1 MFTEG
6 HVGQIAVY
14 TVVIFAVWNIPGAR
28 TIINPLKL
36 MTIGWHELCHITVVR
51 PV

>member
-1 MFTEG
+1 MFIEG